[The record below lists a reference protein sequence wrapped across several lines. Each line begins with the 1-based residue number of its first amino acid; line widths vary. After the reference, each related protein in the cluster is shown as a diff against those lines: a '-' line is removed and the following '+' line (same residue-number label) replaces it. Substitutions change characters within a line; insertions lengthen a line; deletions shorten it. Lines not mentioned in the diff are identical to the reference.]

1 MDMLKLVVSALED
14 KKARDI
20 DVLDISELTSL
31 GDYFVIC
38 TCSSNVQVRAC
49 VDNVEEKLNEIG
61 VTSIHKEGYTGG
73 SWVLMDVNGIIV
85 HVMQEQTREFYSL
98 ERLWDDAKKVEI

>member
-1 MDMLKLVVSALED
+1 MDKLKLVVSALED

-20 DVLDISELTSL
+20 DVLDVSELTSL
-31 GDYFVIC
+31 GDYFIIC

-49 VDNVEEKLNEIG
+49 VDNVEEKLKEIG
-61 VTSIHKEGYTGG
+61 ITDVHKEGYTGG
-73 SWVLMDVNGIIV
+73 TWVLMDVDGIIV
-85 HVMQEQTREFYSL
+85 HVMQEQTRDFYSL